1 MKLGYTVG
9 MVLVLVALG
18 TYVAIYEREPVAE
31 TPGENTAK
39 TAPLLT
45 FDESKLEKVVFSTA
59 SQSLTITPTG
69 PKKWRTQPPLKPLD
83 TDKMTKQ
90 IDGLKNWQAV
100 DTVMEDL
107 KAADLKTFGL
117 DVPYLTVKA
126 TLKGEKAP
134 KEIIVGNK
142 TPTSSG
148 YYTVIKGSPKL
159 YLSNQTAPDE
169 WVGLVRN
176 PTQLQATPKPKA
188 AATPLSA
195 ASVPPLIAPPSPAD
209 DHSH

>member
-1 MKLGYTVG
+1 MKLGYTIG
-9 MVLVLVALG
+9 MVVVLAALG
-18 TYVAIYEREPVAE
+18 TYVAIFEREPVAE
-31 TPGENTAK
+31 TPAENTAK

-45 FDESKLEKVVFSTA
+45 FEASKLEKVVFSTA
-59 SQSLTITPTG
+59 SQSLEITPTG
-69 PKKWRTQPPLKPLD
+69 EKKWSTQPPIQPLD
-83 TDKMTKQ
+83 PDKITKQ

-107 KAADLKTFGL
+107 KASDMKTFGL

-134 KEIIVGNK
+134 KEIVVGNK

-148 YYTVIKGSPKL
+148 YYTVIKGTTKL

-176 PTQLQATPKPKA
+176 PTQLQATPKPKT

-195 ASVPPLIAPPSPAD
+195 ASVPPLIAPPSPQD
-209 DHSH
+209 KHSH